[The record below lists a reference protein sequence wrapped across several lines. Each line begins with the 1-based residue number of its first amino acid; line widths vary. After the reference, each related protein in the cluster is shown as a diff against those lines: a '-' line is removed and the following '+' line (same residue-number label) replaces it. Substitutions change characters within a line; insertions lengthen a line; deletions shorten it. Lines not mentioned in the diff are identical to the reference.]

1 MTAPFILFLGKPGSG
16 KGTQAALL
24 AQKTGF
30 SLFKTSAQLRELAEA
45 NVHLKDKILSAM
57 QKGDL
62 VPYWL
67 VMYLWLQD
75 ALVSPDTKGVIID
88 GAVRHEEEARLFH
101 EVAAWFD
108 RPYKVL
114 FLEVSDEE
122 MQKRISKRAE
132 IEART
137 DDNDESLAKRMQEY
151 ADHTQLAV
159 NFFKNSGTYI
169 EINGEGSIEDIHGRV
184 LEVVQ
189 REFPTP

>member
-30 SLFKTSAQLRELAEA
+30 SLFKTSTQLRELAEK

-67 VMYLWLQD
+67 VMFLWLQD

-101 EVAAWFD
+101 EVALWFD
-108 RPYKVL
+108 RPYKIL
-114 FLEVSDEE
+114 FLNVSDEE
-122 MQKRISKRAE
+122 MKNRITKRAD
-132 IEART
+132 IESRT
-137 DDNDESLAKRMQEY
+137 DDNDESLAKRMHEY
-151 ADHTQLAV
+151 EEHTKRAID
-159 NFFKNSGTYI
+159 FFKKNGTYI
-169 EINGEGSIEDIHGRV
+169 EIDGEGSIEDIHARV
-184 LEVVQ
+184 LDVVHK
-189 REFPTP
+189 EFPNS